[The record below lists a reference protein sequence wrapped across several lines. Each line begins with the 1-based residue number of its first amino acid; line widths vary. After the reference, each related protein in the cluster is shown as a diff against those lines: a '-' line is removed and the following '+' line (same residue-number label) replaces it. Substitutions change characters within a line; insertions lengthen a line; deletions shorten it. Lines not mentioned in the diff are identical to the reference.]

1 MNPFYFIFFINDLVF
16 FFTEITSNYYADNNN
31 LFSIGKDIVKDFGT
45 ATNWFHENFM
55 VLNSKKYHFICIG
68 KTGKTFTFKDV
79 CYEISKE
86 EAMLGINIDNKLF
99 FDSHVK
105 KCKKSGQKLNALLK
119 ISSFKQR

>member
-1 MNPFYFIFFINDLVF
+1 
-16 FFTEITSNYYADNNN
+16 
-31 LFSIGKDIVKDFGT
+31 
-45 ATNWFHENFM
+45 M
-55 VLNSKKYHFICIG
+55 VLNSKKCHFICIG
-68 KTGKTFTFKDV
+68 KTGKTFTFKDA
-79 CYEISKE
+79 CYEIRKE